1 MVLMPTLDSSE
12 SDFIVSLTPL
22 NGGSMHATNDALQLK
37 RVVFTPNIYSLDEQY
52 QTLKQVEG
60 IKNLIDFNKS
70 IPYTSKNYGEVIEKL
85 NMSLPKDTLW

>member
-12 SDFIVSLTPL
+12 SDFIVSLAPL